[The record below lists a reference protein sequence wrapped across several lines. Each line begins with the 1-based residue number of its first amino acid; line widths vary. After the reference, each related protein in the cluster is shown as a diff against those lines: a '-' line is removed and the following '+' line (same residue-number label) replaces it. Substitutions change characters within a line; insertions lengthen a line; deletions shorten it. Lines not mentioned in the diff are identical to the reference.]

1 MHYEPWITTNQIQD
15 LDELKE
21 SMDQHAAS
29 RKKDSERTRKIRE
42 NAAKRRAEEWKKY
55 TEKEKK

>member
-1 MHYEPWITTNQIQD
+1 MHYEPWITTNQIDD

-21 SMDQHAAS
+21 SMEQNEAT
-29 RKKDSERTRKIRE
+29 RIKESERILKIRE

-55 TEKEKK
+55 NEKEKK